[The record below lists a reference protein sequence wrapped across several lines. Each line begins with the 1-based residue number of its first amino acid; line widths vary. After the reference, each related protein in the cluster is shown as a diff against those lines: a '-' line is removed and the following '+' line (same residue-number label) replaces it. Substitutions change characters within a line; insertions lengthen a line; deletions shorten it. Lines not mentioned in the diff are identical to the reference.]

1 LKDLGTSTDYEGLDR
16 AWRLSLGGEYTP
28 DAFGGNYLKRITY
41 RAGVSYEKTPF
52 LVEYPLNSGTRNQ
65 VTDFGINFGLSL
77 PAGRSSID
85 LGAKL
90 GTRGDK
96 RETILEERYFKI
108 FFGLTYNDQW
118 FIKRKFD

>member
-1 LKDLGTSTDYEGLDR
+1 MKILYSNSVLINFTK
-16 AWRLSLGGEYTP
+16 
-28 DAFGGNYLKRITY
+28 N
-41 RAGVSYEKTPF
+41 PF
-52 LVEYPLNSGTRNQ
+52 LVNGNQ
-65 VTDFGINFGLSL
+65 VKDFGINFGLSL

-85 LGAKL
+85 IGAKL